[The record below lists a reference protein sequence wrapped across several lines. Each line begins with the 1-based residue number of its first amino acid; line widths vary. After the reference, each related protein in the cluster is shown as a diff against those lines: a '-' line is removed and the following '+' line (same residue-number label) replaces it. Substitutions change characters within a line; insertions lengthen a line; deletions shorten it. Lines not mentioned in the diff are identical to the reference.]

1 MICAKTY
8 LLGVE
13 AEKSENLRMTDRS
26 NYYLFPVSRGIISQ
40 AFPKYGNF
48 ILQISME

>member
-1 MICAKTY
+1 MICDKTY
-8 LLGVE
+8 LLGVG
-13 AEKSENLRMTDRS
+13 AEKSENLGMIDRS
-26 NYYLFPVSRGIISQ
+26 NYYLFPLSRGIIFR